1 MVLPYVSRDVF
12 WPPKSLYSIYTGK
25 ETQGNTSETLYAII
39 FAFRDFYQQ
48 PKNSKSFGSNKHDV
62 ATQ

>member
-39 FAFRDFYQQ
+39 FAFRDFC
-48 PKNSKSFGSNKHDV
+48 
-62 ATQ
+62 